1 MQAESSK
8 RVLVVEDDPVVAM
21 VMEDTLQAMGLE
33 VLVDLNLVDALNDV
47 EASPFD
53 AAMIDVGLR
62 GENAWPVMVALQKRK
77 IPFVVMSG
85 GDLTALAEEF
95 PQVRMINK
103 PVPVEM
109 LRQIVRDL
117 LAQPPAPPRP

>member
-1 MQAESSK
+1 MQEEDCK

-21 VMEDTLQAMGLE
+21 VMEDALQAMGLE
-33 VLVDLNLVDALNDV
+33 VLVDINLVDALNEV
-47 EASPFD
+47 EASQFD

-103 PVPVEM
+103 PVSVEM

-117 LAQPPAPPRP
+117 LALPPAPPHP